1 MLLSCLNRIVSAD
14 TTIRTSSKAPSYS
27 INLPFRPPPQMLLP
41 PLPTTNNRQHHSFT
55 PSSMPYTPAA
65 VSFPAHTFPQ
75 PTPTN
80 SSTPFPISEGNFYSG
95 NIHTNPTNDSD
106 SLKMV
111 TSGSEFRKYFFHTI
125 YLKYFLSYSALLSL
139 PMF

>member
-1 MLLSCLNRIVSAD
+1 
-14 TTIRTSSKAPSYS
+14 
-27 INLPFRPPPQMLLP
+27 
-41 PLPTTNNRQHHSFT
+41 
-55 PSSMPYTPAA
+55 MPYTPPA

-111 TSGSEFRKYFFHTI
+111 TSGSEIRKYFFHTI
-125 YLKYFLSYSALLSL
+125 SEIFFILFCTFVSTYVLETHNMRYRIPKLKS
-139 PMF
+139 